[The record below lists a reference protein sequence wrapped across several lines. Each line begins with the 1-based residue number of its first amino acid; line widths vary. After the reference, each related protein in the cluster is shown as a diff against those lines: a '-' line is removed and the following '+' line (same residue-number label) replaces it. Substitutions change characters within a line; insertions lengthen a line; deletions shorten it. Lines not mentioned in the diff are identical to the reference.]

1 MSAEE
6 KKGGGAGAI
15 IAIIIILIIIG
26 GIAFFFMGKGK
37 MPISIPGMKPAGPEV
52 GVEME
57 VLPEECLMLFKFNM
71 KKLEDPKQK
80 DEIWDMMKQS
90 PNYKAN
96 MEKLKTESNIDF
108 ETDIKPLIGE
118 TMALSAFSIPDPNAQ
133 MAEGKRDTSN
143 DHFALVIELKD
154 PKKAGEKLNEMMEKA
169 KEKFKKE
176 DYEGTTLWLPVEE
189 GKSVPAVAI
198 IKNALVL
205 GNTTDDLKK
214 CVDASTK
221 KGKQLK
227 DNKKLEAVLA
237 KLPANS
243 VITVYMDMQTMME
256 ASKEKMEQQ
265 APKMEEM
272 EKFVK
277 AMGGV
282 GYGIAFEKGD
292 VIGKGFVG
300 IDKAADSVIAKAIFE
315 TQPTMGVPSTLNL
328 FPKDTS
334 FYSAFDVK
342 LVTNIIIKVA
352 ASMPEGEKQF
362 NDFKDEFK
370 KNVGYDF
377 EKDIMDNL
385 AGEAAY
391 AFDFMELMQS
401 FMNPAAAAGANV
413 AAESNLKN
421 IATALEMYST
431 DNKGHYPEELKEL
444 SPEYLKVIPP
454 APAGMDYYYEAK
466 ENPDHF
472 MLGYSK
478 DDSEEISMDHP
489 RYDSNTGIV
498 GGSSTP
504 AGRPQRQ
511 TPPILLALKLKDKA
525 KVGEIVTGL
534 LKKAPPM
541 FKEEEHGGVKLHVA
555 PDQFGLGIFEDY
567 LILGTGKASAT
578 LKTIIDNKMAAD
590 KSLATNS
597 AYIKLKDKMKGK
609 TISVSI
615 IQLEKIMP
623 FMEMAIGMAAMQ
635 DPQSAEQAKV
645 FMEKAKEYDSFGS
658 FSEIVDDGVNFE
670 FVITKKAAK

>member
-26 GIAFFFMGKGK
+26 GIAFFMMSKGK
-37 MPISIPGMKPAGPEV
+37 MPVSIPGMKPPGAEV

-90 PNYKAN
+90 PNYKEN

-108 ETDIKPLIGE
+108 ETDIKPLIGDSM
-118 TMALSAFSIPDPNAQ
+118 TMSVFTMPDSGAQ
-133 MAEGKRDTSN
+133 MADGKRDTSN
-143 DHFALVIELKD
+143 DHLALVVELTD
-154 PKKAGEKLNEMMEKA
+154 AKKAADKLNELMEKA

-176 DYEGTTLWLPVEE
+176 DYEGTTLWIPAEE
-189 GKSVPAVAI
+189 GKSMPSIAI
-198 IKNALVL
+198 VKNALVI
-205 GNTTDDLKK
+205 GNTQDDLKK

-227 DNKKLEAVLA
+227 DNKKLEAILK

-243 VITVYMDMQTMME
+243 VISVYMDMQTMME
-256 ASKEKMEQQ
+256 ASKEKMAQQ

-272 EKFVK
+272 DKFVK

-282 GYGIAFEKGD
+282 GYGVAFEKGD
-292 VIGKGFVG
+292 VLGKGFVG
-300 IDKAADSVIAKAIFE
+300 IDKAADSAIAKALFE
-315 TQPTMGVPSTLNL
+315 TQPTMGVPASINL

-334 FYSAFDVK
+334 FYAAFDVK
-342 LVTNIIIKVA
+342 LLYNIIVKVSL
-352 ASMPEGEKQF
+352 SMPDGEKQF
-362 NDFKDEFK
+362 TQFKDEFK
-370 KNVGYDF
+370 KNVGFDF
-377 EKDIMDNL
+377 EKDIIENL

-401 FMNPAAAAGANV
+401 VMNPAAAAGANV

-444 SPEYLKVIPP
+444 SPSYLKAIPP
-454 APAGMDYYYEAK
+454 APQGMQYYYEAK

-478 DDSEEISMDHP
+478 DGEELSMDHP
-489 RYDSNTGIV
+489 RFDSNTGIA
-498 GGSSTP
+498 GGSS
-504 AGRPQRQ
+504 ASARPQRQ
-511 TPPILLALKLKDKA
+511 TPPILLSLKLKDKA
-525 KVGEIVTGL
+525 KVGEIVNSL
-534 LKKAPPM
+534 VKKAGPM
-541 FKEEEHGGVKLHVA
+541 FKEEEHGGVKIYGA
-555 PDQFGLGIFEDY
+555 PGQFGVGIFEDF

-578 LKTIIDNKMAAD
+578 LNTIIDNKMAAD
-590 KSLATNS
+590 KSLSGNS
-597 AYIKLKDKMKGK
+597 AYLKLKDKMKGK
-609 TISVSI
+609 VLSVSI

-623 FMEMAIGMAAMQ
+623 FMEMAMGMAAAQ

-645 FMEKAKEYDSFGS
+645 FLEKAKEYDSICS
-658 FSEIVDDGVNFE
+658 FSEIADDGVNFE
-670 FVITKKAAK
+670 FVVTKKAAK

>member
-26 GIAFFFMGKGK
+26 GIAFFMMGKGK

-90 PNYKAN
+90 PNYKTN
-96 MEKLKTESNIDF
+96 IEKLKTESNIDF
-108 ETDIKPLIGE
+108 ETDIKPLIGD
-118 TMALSAFSIPDPNAQ
+118 TMALSAFSMPDPNAQ

-143 DHFALVIELKD
+143 DHFAVVIELKD
-154 PKKAGEKLNEMMEKA
+154 AKKAGEKLNEMMDKA

-176 DYEGTTLWLPVEE
+176 DYEGTTLWIPAEE
-189 GKSVPAVAI
+189 GKNMPSLAI

-205 GNTTDDLKK
+205 GNTSDDIKK

-227 DNKKLEAVLA
+227 DNKKLEAVMK

-243 VITVYMDMQTMME
+243 VISVYMDMQTMME
-256 ASKEKMEQQ
+256 ASKEKMADQ

-272 EKFVK
+272 DKFVK

-282 GYGIAFEKGD
+282 GYGVAFEKGD
-292 VIGKGFVG
+292 ILGKGFIG
-300 IDKAADSVIAKAIFE
+300 IDKAADSAIAKAIFE
-315 TQPTMGVPSTLNL
+315 TQPTMGTPTTVNL

-334 FYSAFDVK
+334 FYAAFDVK
-342 LVTNIIIKVA
+342 LLYNVIVKVA
-352 ASMPEGEKQF
+352 LSMPDGEKQF
-362 NDFKDEFK
+362 TQFKEEFK
-370 KNVGYDF
+370 KNVEYDF
-377 EKDIMDNL
+377 DKDIMDNL

-391 AFDFMELMQS
+391 AFDFTELMQS
-401 FMNPAAAAGANV
+401 FMNPAAAAGADV

-444 SPEYLKVIPP
+444 TPNYLKVIPT
-454 APAGMDYYYEAK
+454 APQGMQYYYEAK
-466 ENPDHF
+466 ENPDHYTV
-472 MLGYSK
+472 GYSK
-478 DDSEEISMDHP
+478 DGEELSMDHP
-489 RYDSNTGIV
+489 RYDSNTGLA
-498 GGSSTP
+498 GGSSSP
-504 AGRPQRQ
+504 EARPKKQ

-525 KVGEIVTGL
+525 KVGEIVASL
-534 LKKAPPM
+534 IKKAGPM
-541 FKEEEHGGVKLHVA
+541 FKEEEHGGVKIHGV
-555 PDQFGLGIFEDY
+555 PGQFGLGLFEDY

-578 LKTIIDNKMAAD
+578 LNTIIDNKMAAD
-590 KSLATNS
+590 KSLAGNS
-597 AYIKLKDKMKGK
+597 AYMKLKDKMKGK
-609 TISVSI
+609 TLSVSLV
-615 IQLEKIMP
+615 QMEKIMP
-623 FMEMAIGMAAMQ
+623 FMEMAMGMAAMQ

-645 FMEKAKEYDSFGS
+645 FMEKAKEYDSICS
-658 FSEIVDDGVNFE
+658 FSEIADDGINFE
-670 FVITKKAAK
+670 FVVTKKAAK